1 MPIELKELL
10 HNLRDRDWNVNPVY
24 KMDENEA
31 EKIIKALEELEN
43 KKE

>member
-10 HNLRDRDWNVNPVY
+10 HNLRDRDWNVNQVY
-24 KMDENEA
+24 RMDENEA